1 MAGTSE
7 ALAVDMFDM
16 FDMFDG
22 DGDGDSNVGEDG
34 QTRTHPLVGAR
45 VREARKGQSLSNSSG

>member
-22 DGDGDSNVGEDG
+22 DGDNNVGEDG
-34 QTRTHPLVGAR
+34 QTRTHSLVRAR
-45 VREARKGQSLSNSSG
+45 VREARKGKSLSNSSG